1 MHGNL
6 QCLQSGL
13 IFVCEVCFLQT
24 MRVMIELLTKP
35 KYTQLTTIS
44 NTQCGFW
51 IVVSCGSIVVVRNK
65 NKTK

>member
-1 MHGNL
+1 MFAKWTYICMRGV
-6 QCLQSGL
+6 
-13 IFVCEVCFLQT
+13 FFQT

-51 IVVSCGSIVVVRNK
+51 IVVSCGSTVVR
-65 NKTK
+65 